1 MTTSRT
7 TARDPVGTRNR
18 ILDALESLLLDKGMS
33 QVTLESVAAAA
44 GVSKGGLLYHF
55 KSKDALLAGLV
66 RRLGERADQQ
76 LRHAV
81 DEGHS
86 VAEWYLQTPQP
97 DNDADALDLALHRSI
112 LATMRTVDGA
122 HGRADD
128 ANSTT
133 GAADDAPAEE
143 TDRALAEMMGGWKGA
158 LDNEIHDP
166 VHAEIVRLVGDGVY
180 LRALLGMRPVDPELY
195 RQLVARLLAKT

>member
-1 MTTSRT
+1 MTTT
-7 TARDPVGTRNR
+7 RDPVGTRNR
-18 ILDALESLLLDKGMS
+18 ILDALETLLLDKGMS

-66 RRLGERADQQ
+66 RRLGERSDQQ

-81 DEGHS
+81 EQGHS

-97 DNDADALDLALHRSI
+97 DNDADALELALHRSI
-112 LATMRTVDGA
+112 LATMRTVDGS
-122 HGRADD
+122 HGAVG
-128 ANSTT
+128 T
-133 GAADDAPAEE
+133 ADDAPADE
-143 TDRALAEMMGGWKGA
+143 TDRALAEMMGSWKIA

-180 LRALLGMRPVDPELY
+180 LRALLGMEPVDPELY